1 MSHDIEEWCKIWRK
15 TDLLF
20 QKWHQFGEF
29 WPEHSKF
36 TKFLLWLFFCG
47 RYVTCYQKKY
57 RGVIF
62 HGTEEWCK
70 IWRKADLR
78 FGKWRKKYDKF
89 SPEHLK
95 VSNLGLW
102 YDAFIQSRKCMSL
115 TFTEELFCHYN
126 EDWCKIWRG
135 IDLSFQNWH
144 EEFEEFWLEHLKV
157 SNICTLMGSFRP
169 KYIIFELK
177 KYRIV
182 AWWHWTFMQ
191 NLKEK

>member
-20 QKWHQFGEF
+20 QKWHQFGKF

-62 HGTEEWCK
+62 H
-70 IWRKADLR
+70 D
-78 FGKWRKKYDKF
+78 
-89 SPEHLK
+89 
-95 VSNLGLW
+95 
-102 YDAFIQSRKCMSL
+102 
-115 TFTEELFCHYN
+115 N

-169 KYIIFELK
+169 KYTIFELK

-182 AWWHWTFMQ
+182 AWWHWIFMQ